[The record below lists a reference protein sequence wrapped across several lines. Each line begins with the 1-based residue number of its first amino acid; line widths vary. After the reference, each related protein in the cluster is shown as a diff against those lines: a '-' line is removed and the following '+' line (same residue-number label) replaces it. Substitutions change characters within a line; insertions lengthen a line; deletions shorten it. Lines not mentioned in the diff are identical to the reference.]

1 MRMLMTAMIFV
12 AAVQA
17 QPGVGGRAFHLEE
30 LRTQPGYEV
39 SVFAATHG
47 SPRMMTFGPN
57 GVLYAAVRDQG
68 TIVAIPRENE
78 VITVL
83 SGLQG
88 PHTALF
94 RDNDLY
100 VMVDDGLLRYRNAVS
115 SDLIVRGTPERLLS
129 VPTGGHDTRT
139 IGFSPDGKLFVTIGS
154 SCNFCVESDPR
165 RAAMMRYEVDG
176 SGETVYAR
184 GLRNSVGFAWHPV
197 TGDLWAPD
205 NGGDGLGDDVPPEEI
220 NFIEAGVD
228 YGWPDCAG
236 DRRGVDWGPAARP
249 ERCAATRAPAFTTVA
264 HSAPLGISFYA
275 GDQFPASFVNDA
287 LVGLHGSWN
296 RHDPSGAKVIRVR
309 SSEGRPTGEED
320 FLWGFYDAAT
330 RTRSGRPVHA
340 IAGPDGAVYVSD
352 DGNGNI
358 YRVSYTGPRITPG
371 GVVRSSGRV
380 YELYGR
386 NLVGSAGETA
396 ILYNGSPAE
405 ILFASPI
412 QVNFLVPEGLTGEVR
427 VSVKTSR
434 AEDQAVIRID

>member
-1 MRMLMTAMIFV
+1 MVSRIGNQRRDGGVYIESMRMLMTAMIFV
-12 AAVQA
+12 AALQA
-17 QPGVGGRAFHLEE
+17 QPGVGGRPFRLEE

-39 SVFAATHG
+39 SVFAETYG

-57 GVLYAAVRDQG
+57 GVLYAAVRDLG
-68 TIVAIPRENE
+68 TIVAIPRDNE

-83 SGLQG
+83 RGLQG

-115 SDLIVRGTPERLLS
+115 SDLIVRGTPERLLT

-139 IGFSPDGKLFVTIGS
+139 IGFSPDGKLFVTVGS

-165 RAAMMRYEVDG
+165 RAAIVRYEVDG

-197 TGDLWAPD
+197 TGDLWATD

-249 ERCAATRAPAFTTVA
+249 ERCGATKAPEFTTVA
-264 HSAPLGISFYA
+264 HSAPLGISFYS
-275 GDQFPASFVNDA
+275 GD
-287 LVGLHGSWN
+287 
-296 RHDPSGAKVIRVR
+296 
-309 SSEGRPTGEED
+309 SS
-320 FLWGFYDAAT
+320 L
-330 RTRSGRPVHA
+330 
-340 IAGPDGAVYVSD
+340 
-352 DGNGNI
+352 
-358 YRVSYTGPRITPG
+358 PR
-371 GVVRSSGRV
+371 
-380 YELYGR
+380 L
-386 NLVGSAGETA
+386 
-396 ILYNGSPAE
+396 
-405 ILFASPI
+405 
-412 QVNFLVPEGLTGEVR
+412 
-427 VSVKTSR
+427 
-434 AEDQAVIRID
+434 